1 MCFDSPGNHLWG
13 EISGKQKANAKHVL
27 LLQGSSASL
36 FCSTDTE
43 EHLQNLD
50 PCSSLDYFQI
60 TLSWTQ
66 SDRLPVPSC
75 NRWDGRHW
83 TLIAARPKL
92 LQKCGPFVC
101 RGKVLW
107 AEAEVQVLSQSDD
120 SGRTGRRAVA
130 ASWRHGLSWSIT
142 QQGFCLHPHVGLL
155 PSVGKGWVCKLRSS
169 ERQRERN
176 GFSLSRSLPNGTPS
190 ITTPSNSAKYQN

>member
-92 LQKCGPFVC
+92 LQKTWSFCMQRQSLVSWGWSSGTLTKRWQWQDRKESSGCQLETRPLLEYHPARLLSPSP
-101 RGKVLW
+101 RGTSPICW
-107 AEAEVQVLSQSDD
+107 E
-120 SGRTGRRAVA
+120 
-130 ASWRHGLSWSIT
+130 GLSLQTEKLWT
-142 QQGFCLHPHVGLL
+142 PE
-155 PSVGKGWVCKLRSS
+155 GKKWL
-169 ERQRERN
+169 
-176 GFSLSRSLPNGTPS
+176 
-190 ITTPSNSAKYQN
+190 